1 MRCGYSVRPGA
12 ETRGGEVMGTGP
24 AWQPFVPPGSELQQE
39 VPETPAAA
47 DPSPEH
53 LIAAV
58 LAKVSESPGDP
69 RVPTPAFQVIHV
81 IRVADSILIAFMQPE
96 LGNDTLIYA
105 MGHSARRGSG
115 SAHRGHHHREFFG
128 RSAHVRHPR
137 LEREDAAA
145 DRGTLVHCLTLIRMR
160 GMPSRLPLSGLTH
173 APQKADERREIMI
186 RIVPHG
192 QMTAARADHGLR
204 VGDAASHVLDGF
216 WIHCVVGAD

>member
-1 MRCGYSVRPGA
+1 
-12 ETRGGEVMGTGP
+12 
-24 AWQPFVPPGSELQQE
+24 LQQE

-105 MGHSARRGSG
+105 MDI
-115 SAHRGHHHREFFG
+115 
-128 RSAHVRHPR
+128 PR
-137 LEREDAAA
+137 DVAAA
-145 DRGTLVHCLTLIRMR
+145 PLIEAIITENFLDDLRMYGTHGWNGRMLQR
-160 GMPSRLPLSGLTH
+160 IGERLF
-173 APQKADERREIMI
+173 
-186 RIVPHG
+186 IV
-192 QMTAARADHGLR
+192 LR
-204 VGDAASHVLDGF
+204 
-216 WIHCVVGAD
+216 